1 MTRPSAKEPRPPSV
15 ELQFDSG
22 GGRRQHVVRVPRAA
36 RVPLFLAVL
45 ALLVGLVVAAAVGPR
60 ALAGLRVRREYA
72 TQLARRSQLGE
83 RLTALVEGLS
93 EVEAESADL
102 EQRLREFQIVYGLPL
117 PAAPGGDGESEAP
130 AGGGATIFAAAV
142 ARGGRLVEEVDR
154 RLGRIGRALDS
165 LSTWEVEHGAEI
177 GTLPLG
183 DPIAG
188 ATSVE
193 TSRYGVRRSALGG
206 DLEFHAG
213 IDVAAEKGTP
223 IRSPS
228 EGLVLWAGDPPTR
241 ASPVWWRLGRTVV
254 VRHGERFL
262 TIYGYCGRID
272 VRRGQR
278 VRRGTV
284 IAEVGDSGW
293 TATPQLHYEI
303 RRIDH
308 EGAWQPIDPALLR
321 GADAGARAERV
332 ENASTAAKPEP
343 LPSSYRR

>member
-22 GGRRQHVVRVPRAA
+22 GGRRRHVVRVPRAA
-36 RVPLFLAVL
+36 RVPLVLAGL
-45 ALLVGLVVAAAVGPR
+45 ALLVGLIVAAAVGPR

-83 RLTALVEGLS
+83 RLTVLVEGLS
-93 EVEAESADL
+93 QVEAESVEL
-102 EQRLREFQIVYGLPL
+102 EQRLRELQIVYGLRL
-117 PAAPGGDGESEAP
+117 PAGPAGERESEVT
-130 AGGGATIFAAAV
+130 AGGGVTIFAAAI
-142 ARGGRLVEEVDR
+142 ARGRRLIDEVDR
-154 RLGRIGRALDS
+154 RLGRIGRALDA
-165 LSTWEVEHGAEI
+165 LSAWEAEHGAEV
-177 GTLPLG
+177 GNLPLG

-188 ATSVE
+188 TTSVE

-213 IDVAAEKGTP
+213 VDLAAEKGSP

-228 EGLVLWAGDPPTR
+228 EGLVLWAGEPPTR

-254 VRHGERFL
+254 IRHGERFL
-262 TIYGYCGRID
+262 TIYGHCGRID

-321 GADAGARAERV
+321 ATDAGARADRV
-332 ENASTAAKPEP
+332 ESASTAATAEP